1 MEPIAAISQL
11 KFPFSLKD
19 DQIEAVN
26 AWIENDFRGTILY
39 STGTGKTE
47 IALECAK
54 RFAFISSSSTSST
67 RPITFL
73 NILLIVP
80 RIVLIEQNIK
90 RLVSYGISNEKIGS
104 YFGERKEIREITVCT
119 YQSVVRNLDII
130 RRSNMVIFDEI
141 HLLRDTAKVFRTI
154 FDVVIEDH
162 KKAIL
167 GLTATL
173 DEKDLSKYN
182 TILTLLPPIKRYPI
196 RKAIND
202 KRLAKPIVIPIKVN
216 LTEKE
221 QNDYETYTSKIK
233 KISNRFRKY
242 DADSMKLLL
251 RKGGFASGMAKAWF
265 LNVRKRN
272 LLLSCA
278 ENKLLSAINLI
289 TKKFPNEKIMIFSET
304 IDSITK
310 LKDMLNSQG
319 TKAMIIDSKTSSRNR
334 HIILNQWGKEF
345 YPLLSV
351 HTLEIGFD
359 IPQVRIEIILA
370 TTSNINQVI
379 QRIGRVVRKHEGKE
393 LALIYVI
400 YVSDTKD
407 DNIRD
412 IVKKALETDTQ
423 QQQQQSNLKYKEY
436 IHNNNNTLEINETAI
451 LNNNNIQNSRQ
462 LRNEVKGKRL
472 EKAYNIIESTLYE
485 PMIVELK
492 KEEEQQQQQQQH
504 NEENKVIIN
513 SSQREMKRLFKVKSS
528 GKEANKYYSVDIE
541 NKTCTCP
548 DFKFKLNKCKH
559 IVATELFLS

>member
-1 MEPIAAISQL
+1 MVESVPAISHL

-19 DQIEAVN
+19 DQTEAVT
-26 AWIENDFRGTILY
+26 AWIDNNFRGTILY

-54 RFAFISSSSTSST
+54 RFAIVSSSSSST

-80 RIVLIEQNIK
+80 RIILIEQNIK

-130 RRSNMVIFDEI
+130 RRSNMIIFDEI
-141 HLLRDTAKVFRTI
+141 HLLRDSAKVFRTI

-182 TILTLLPPIKRYPI
+182 TILTLLPPVKRYPI

-202 KRLAKPIVIPIKVN
+202 KRLAKPIVIPVKVN

-233 KISNRFRKY
+233 KISNRFKKY
-242 DADSMKLLL
+242 DPESMKLLL

-265 LNVRKRN
+265 LNVRKRK
-272 LLLSCA
+272 LLLSSA

-310 LKDMLNSQG
+310 LRDMLESQG
-319 TKAMIIDSKTSSRNR
+319 TKAMIIDSNTSSRNR
-334 HIILNQWGKEF
+334 YMILNQWGKEF

-407 DNIRD
+407 DNIHD
-412 IVKKALETDTQ
+412 IVKKAIETDSEK
-423 QQQQQSNLKYKEY
+423 QSNKGDRGYT
-436 IHNNNNTLEINETAI
+436 HNNDNIEINETLI
-451 LNNNNIQNSRQ
+451 LNDNIQNSKE

-472 EKAYNIIESTLYE
+472 EKAYNIIESTLFE

-492 KEEEQQQQQQQH
+492 KEQQQQQEN
-504 NEENKVIIN
+504 NEENKEN
-513 SSQREMKRLFKVKSS
+513 FNKTQRETKRLFKVKSS
-528 GKEANKYYSVDIE
+528 GKEGNKYYSVDIE

-548 DFKFKLNKCKH
+548 DFVFKLNKCKH
-559 IVATELFLS
+559 IVAIELFLS

>member
-233 KISNRFRKY
+233 KISNVYFVKY
-242 DADSMKLLL
+242 
-251 RKGGFASGMAKAWF
+251 
-265 LNVRKRN
+265 
-272 LLLSCA
+272 
-278 ENKLLSAINLI
+278 
-289 TKKFPNEKIMIFSET
+289 
-304 IDSITK
+304 SILT
-310 LKDMLNSQG
+310 DN
-319 TKAMIIDSKTSSRNR
+319 
-334 HIILNQWGKEF
+334 
-345 YPLLSV
+345 LSV
-351 HTLEIGFD
+351 I
-359 IPQVRIEIILA
+359 
-370 TTSNINQVI
+370 S
-379 QRIGRVVRKHEGKE
+379 
-393 LALIYVI
+393 
-400 YVSDTKD
+400 
-407 DNIRD
+407 
-412 IVKKALETDTQ
+412 
-423 QQQQQSNLKYKEY
+423 
-436 IHNNNNTLEINETAI
+436 
-451 LNNNNIQNSRQ
+451 
-462 LRNEVKGKRL
+462 
-472 EKAYNIIESTLYE
+472 
-485 PMIVELK
+485 
-492 KEEEQQQQQQQH
+492 
-504 NEENKVIIN
+504 
-513 SSQREMKRLFKVKSS
+513 
-528 GKEANKYYSVDIE
+528 
-541 NKTCTCP
+541 
-548 DFKFKLNKCKH
+548 
-559 IVATELFLS
+559 